1 MAQARLRVPIDVH
14 LNGDLTEVTRTLT
27 AQGVTVSAPVTA
39 TGPLA
44 VLMQLITPADVPAGA
59 VVLPVVVGSSVV
71 GFHVET
77 SEAEAELRQAV
88 FGQER
93 QPQAGARR
101 RTGPGPRGGK
111 QA

>member
-1 MAQARLRVPIDVH
+1 MPIDVH

-44 VLMQLITPADVPAGA
+44 VLMQLITPPDVAAGA
-59 VVLPVVVGSSVV
+59 VVLPVVVGNSVV

-88 FGQER
+88 FGTDQ
-93 QPQAGARR
+93 QP
-101 RTGPGPRGGK
+101 RTGTRPRGGK

>member
-1 MAQARLRVPIDVH
+1 
-14 LNGDLTEVTRTLT
+14 
-27 AQGVTVSAPVTA
+27 
-39 TGPLA
+39 
-44 VLMQLITPADVPAGA
+44 MQLITPPDVPAGA

-88 FGQER
+88 FGTDQ
-93 QPQAGARR
+93 QPQPGARP
-101 RTGPGPRGGK
+101 RTGPRPRGGK